1 MAALEAGGKG
11 RPLDSLLAR
20 RFEAVRMAEAAT
32 SRRGP
37 GARDCR
43 TGRSEKWRIW
53 RARVREGGWRGV
65 QVEEIVETGIS
76 RCLAA
81 RKG

>member
-11 RPLDSLLAR
+11 RPLDSLLER
-20 RFEAVRMAEAAT
+20 RFEAVRIAEAAT

-65 QVEEIVETGIS
+65 QVEEIVATGIS